1 MQNLLK
7 PPITSGGSFGPLSP
21 YINAYLVR
29 IKEQGY
35 AVGSI
40 NEQLRVLKR
49 FGRWL
54 KRKGHEV
61 AGLNEGITRDFLGRI
76 KRSYSDGYATP
87 ALRRLLSVLRQIGA
101 APEAETAPPSPT
113 EQLTCSYGRFLL
125 QERNLAAQSV
135 KRLRSVAGR
144 FLAETFGADPLNLS
158 RLTAP
163 DVTAFVQQ
171 QAPRHPSSCRNLVG
185 GTRSFL
191 RYLHYKG
198 LVHTD
203 LSLAV
208 PKVANWALSTLPKHL
223 PAVQVQKVL
232 RDCDRTTGL
241 GRRNYAILL
250 LLARLGLRAGEVVR
264 LDLEDIDWENARIKV
279 CGKGQQWAQLPLPAD
294 AARAIGSYL
303 RRDRPRCAC
312 RRVFI
317 RHHAPIQGLH
327 RNSIANIV
335 RDALANA
342 GIVSARKGGHLLRH
356 SLATEML
363 RRGASID
370 EIGEVLRHKCPESTA
385 IYAKVDLK
393 SLRALALPWP
403 GGAR

>member
-1 MQNLLK
+1 MHNLQK
-7 PPITSGGSFGPLSP
+7 PSIASSGSFGPLSP
-21 YINAYLVR
+21 YTNAYLVQ

-40 NEQLRVLKR
+40 NEQLRVLKM

-54 KRKGHEV
+54 ERKGQEV
-61 AGLNEGITRDFLGRI
+61 AGLNEEIIRDFLRRI
-76 KRSYSDGYATP
+76 KHSYSDSYATP

-101 APEAETAPPSPT
+101 TPEAKAAPPSPF
-113 EQLTCSYGRFLL
+113 EQLTCSYERFLL
-125 QERNLAAQSV
+125 QERNLASQSV
-135 KRLRSVAGR
+135 TRLRLIASR
-144 FLAETFGADPLNLS
+144 FLAETFGAGPLNLS
-158 RLTAP
+158 ELTAAE
-163 DVTAFVQQ
+163 VTGFVQQ
-171 QAPRHPSSCRNLVG
+171 QAPRHPSSSRNLVG

-223 PAVQVQKVL
+223 PAAQVRKVL
-232 RDCDRTTGL
+232 CHCDRSTGL

-264 LDLEDIDWENARIKV
+264 LDLEDIDWEAARIKV

-294 AARAIGSYL
+294 AARAIASYL

-317 RHHAPIQGLH
+317 RHHAPIQAKGWPPAAPQ
-327 RNSIANIV
+327 SGD
-335 RDALANA
+335 RDAAQ
-342 GIVSARKGGHLLRH
+342 G
-356 SLATEML
+356 SLY
-363 RRGASID
+363 RRG
-370 EIGEVLRHKCPESTA
+370 R
-385 IYAKVDLK
+385 
-393 SLRALALPWP
+393 
-403 GGAR
+403 

>member
-1 MQNLLK
+1 MQNMQK
-7 PPITSGGSFGPLSP
+7 PSITSGGSFGPLSP
-21 YINAYLVR
+21 YINAYLVQ

-40 NEQLRVLKR
+40 NEQLRVLKM
-49 FGRWL
+49 FGHWL
-54 KRKGHEV
+54 QRRGREV
-61 AGLNEGITRDFLGRI
+61 GELDEGIAGHFLRGI
-76 KRSYSDGYATP
+76 KRSYSQSYATP
-87 ALRRLLSVLRQIGA
+87 TLRRLLSVLRRIGA
-101 APEAETAPPSPT
+101 TPEAEAPRPSAS
-113 EQLTCSYGRFLL
+113 EQLACSYERFLL
-125 QERNLAAQSV
+125 QERNLASQSV
-135 KRLRSVAGR
+135 TRLRLIASR
-144 FLAETFGADPLNLS
+144 FLAETIGAGPLNLS
-158 RLTAP
+158 ELTAAE
-163 DVTAFVQQ
+163 VTGFVQQ
-171 QAPRHPSSCRNLVG
+171 QAPQHPSSSRNLVG

-223 PAVQVQKVL
+223 PAAQVRTVL
-232 RDCDRTTGL
+232 CHCNRSTGL

-264 LDLEDIDWENARIKV
+264 LDLEDIDWETARIKV

-294 AARAIGSYL
+294 AARAIACYL

-335 RDALANA
+335 RDALAKA

-385 IYAKVDLK
+385 IYAKVDFK